1 MHINHI
7 NNKLR
12 SYVQCQPIQTN
23 AKFNFYL
30 KLAVDSGVAGI
41 KQKENWLTI
50 DPLFI
55 VMHSWSSASL
65 SWNVWIFSVWF
76 ARIVFFHLLIIDS
89 SSKL

>member
-7 NNKLR
+7 NNKLY

-41 KQKENWLTI
+41 KQKEN
-50 DPLFI
+50 
-55 VMHSWSSASL
+55 
-65 SWNVWIFSVWF
+65 
-76 ARIVFFHLLIIDS
+76 
-89 SSKL
+89 